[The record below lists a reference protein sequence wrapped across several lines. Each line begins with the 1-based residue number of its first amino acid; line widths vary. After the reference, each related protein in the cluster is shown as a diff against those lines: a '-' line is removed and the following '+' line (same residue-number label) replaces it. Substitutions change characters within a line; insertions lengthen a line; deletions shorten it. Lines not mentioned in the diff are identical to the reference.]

1 MCVNPSVPVCPV
13 CFVFMCES
21 RKSTSKNHV
30 IWFKPSVYLMPCCIK
45 NSKLAGTKLLRLDKV
60 RSIILLSKSMHQI
73 CCDHAFTQR
82 NKARKMVGWVGG
94 MDKIWKR
101 EDKQYGGGSVPKIRG
116 LGNPMPAMCSYAK
129 FYCSE
134 VRGPKLYGLKRVIFL
149 VIKTLYYLEYVF
161 NSLKLTTFERLKRF
175 IWINCQIQHL
185 KINPIMLLFWLSSS
199 KY

>member
-1 MCVNPSVPVCPV
+1 
-13 CFVFMCES
+13 MCES

-82 NKARKMVGWVGG
+82 NKARKIVGWVGG
-94 MDKIWKR
+94 MDKIWKI

-161 NSLKLTTFERLKRF
+161 NSLKLTTFEWLKRF

-185 KINPIMLLFWLSSS
+185 KINSIMLLFWLSSS